1 MAGCGLWLAYRMSSF
16 SSLPCAR
23 MTRMRLRIWPATALA
38 WASASY
44 RQAGRPQAARTA
56 AVCVRTALAAS
67 EAEKVLRDAGPVPGS
82 CGPSSG

>member
-1 MAGCGLWLAYRMSSF
+1 MGGRGLWLAYRMSSF

-44 RQAGRPQAARTA
+44 RQAGRQVTCTTESSRVGAQG
-56 AVCVRTALAAS
+56 VS
-67 EAEKVLRDAGPVPGS
+67 GVPGRE
-82 CGPSSG
+82 GAA